1 MEYYSIPQKP
11 EKIDKKPLYR
21 KKFIISLLVISLG
34 LNFYFFAEKSEQFF
48 TAEITEPSKIDVSS
62 TVNTNIEGSVSDE
75 PPVNAKIKKA
85 AFVNSE
91 KIGDEK
97 VKILNFKIKN
107 SINHTLCQYLPKEE
121 CGLMTAY
128 MGRIMAWH
136 FDLNKYLRNEDAGYL
151 IYKDV
156 PGEED
161 HLKILKL
168 HYHSQYLGKTLEMN
182 YFKRPEAKFGAY
194 FDRTGTETASRIS
207 KVQAPIKE
215 YNEITSL
222 PGDFRKK
229 TRSGHSGTDFKV
241 PVGAPIYAGF
251 DGQVKRVNW
260 NRRMNGYCVEVDH
273 PQEKIKTL
281 YLHLSKVSVKSGT
294 RVKQGEKIGESGNTG
309 RSFAP
314 HLHYEIQGRGQ
325 VKKIYNPFTIQ
336 NFKTYNEKIPSK
348 LMPIFKKTLASYD
361 ALIQQG

>member
-1 MEYYSIPQKP
+1 MEYYSIPQEP
-11 EKIDKKPLYR
+11 EKINKKPLYR
-21 KKFIISLLVISLG
+21 KKFIISLMVISLG
-34 LNFYFFAEKSEQFF
+34 LNFYFFAEKTEQYFAGDNTELAQVDTSPPVKKIVEDVVSEQ
-48 TAEITEPSKIDVSS
+48 
-62 TVNTNIEGSVSDE
+62 
-75 PPVNAKIKKA
+75 PPVTAKIKKA
-85 AFVNSE
+85 AFVAPE

-107 SINHTLCQYLPKEE
+107 SINHTLCQSLPKEE

-128 MGRIMAWH
+128 MGRILAWH
-136 FDLNKYLRNEDAGYL
+136 FDLNKYLRKDDTGYL
-151 IYKDV
+151 IYKNV

-168 HYHSQYLGKTLEMN
+168 NYHSQYLGKTLEIN
-182 YFKRPEAKFGAY
+182 YFKNPEAKFGAY
-194 FDRTGTETASRIS
+194 FDRAGTEMASRIS
-207 KVQAPIKE
+207 KAQAPIRE

-241 PVGAPIYAGF
+241 PVGAPIYSSF
-251 DGQVKRVNW
+251 DGKVKRVNW

-281 YLHLSKVSVKSGT
+281 YLHLSKTSVKSGMQ
-294 RVKQGEKIGESGNTG
+294 VKQGQKIGESGNTG

-314 HLHYEIQGRGQ
+314 HLHYEIQGRGK
-325 VKKIYNPFTIQ
+325 VKKIYNPFVIK
-336 NFKTYNEKIPSK
+336 NFKIYNDKIPAK
-348 LMPIFKKTLASYD
+348 LMPAFKKTLASYN

>member
-1 MEYYSIPQKP
+1 MEYYTIPQEP
-11 EKIDKKPLYR
+11 EKIAKKPLYR
-21 KKFIISLLVISLG
+21 KKFIISLLVISLS

-48 TAEITEPSKIDVSS
+48 AKEITETAEATTSIK
-62 TVNTNIEGSVSDE
+62 TNDEVSVSDK
-75 PPVNAKIKKA
+75 PAITAKIKKA
-85 AFVNSE
+85 AFVTSE
-91 KIGDEK
+91 KIGDDK

-107 SINHTLCQYLPKEE
+107 SINHTLCQYLPKVE

-128 MGRIMAWH
+128 MGRILAWH
-136 FDLNKYLRNEDAGYL
+136 FDLNKYLRKDDTGYL
-151 IYKDV
+151 IYKNE

-168 HYHSQYLGKTLEMN
+168 SYHSQYLGKTLEIN
-182 YFKRPEAKFGAY
+182 YFKNPEATFGAY

-207 KVQAPIKE
+207 KAQAPIRE

-241 PVGAPIYAGF
+241 PVGAPIFSSF
-251 DGQVKRVNW
+251 DGKVKRVNW
-260 NRRMNGYCVEVDH
+260 NRKMNGYCVEIDH

-281 YLHLSKVSVKSGT
+281 YLHLSKVTVKSGMQ
-294 RVKQGEKIGESGNTG
+294 VKQGQKIGESGNTG

-314 HLHYEIQGRGQ
+314 HLHYEIQGRGPQ
-325 VKKIYNPFTIQ
+325 KKIYNPFVIK
-336 NFKTYNEKIPSK
+336 NYKTFNEKIPAK
-348 LMPIFKKTLASYD
+348 MMPAFKKTLASYD